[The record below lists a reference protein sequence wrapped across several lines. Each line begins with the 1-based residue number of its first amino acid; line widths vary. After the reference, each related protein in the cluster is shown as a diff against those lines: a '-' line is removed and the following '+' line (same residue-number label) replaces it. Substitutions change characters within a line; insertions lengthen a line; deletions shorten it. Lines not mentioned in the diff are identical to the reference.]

1 MRSPYHAAGVAL
13 VLGTALLAGCA
24 TTRPEDDPMQV
35 KLNDLDAR
43 MARIERVISNQSL
56 VDLAQHLDQVQA
68 DVRQLRGRIEELEYK
83 EEAMRKQ
90 QRDLYNDLDKRVA
103 ALGGGSSR
111 LSSSGSLGG
120 ASGGAGAGSD
130 SSGGAAG
137 AGVATASGGASS
149 AGSGGAAA
157 AAAAG
162 SAGADAGGSG
172 ASSEEQTVYAQS
184 FDALKAGSYSVAITG
199 FKDFLNNYPASP
211 LAENAQYWLG
221 EAYYVT
227 HDLDA
232 AATSFRNVSQK
243 WPNSRKTPDALLKLG
258 YTQIDQKKV
267 SDGRATLNQVVQK
280 YPGTDAARLANERLQ
295 RTAAPPK

>member
-1 MRSPYHAAGVAL
+1 MRSPYRAVGVVL
-13 VLGTALLAGCA
+13 VFGTALLAGCA

-43 MARIERVISNQSL
+43 VARIERVISNQSL

-83 EEAMRKQ
+83 EESMRKQ

-111 LSSSGSLGG
+111 VSGSAGG
-120 ASGGAGAGSD
+120 SPGGGVSGGAGAASD
-130 SSGGAAG
+130 SSGGSAAG
-137 AGVATASGGASS
+137 
-149 AGSGGAAA
+149 
-157 AAAAG
+157 
-162 SAGADAGGSG
+162 AGGSG
-172 ASSEEQTVYAQS
+172 AAGAGGGASGSAATDSAGVGTSEEQTVYAQS

-199 FKDFLNNYPASP
+199 FKDFLNTYPSSP

-232 AATSFRNVSQK
+232 AATAFRNVTQK

-258 YTQIDQKKV
+258 
-267 SDGRATLNQVVQK
+267 
-280 YPGTDAARLANERLQ
+280 
-295 RTAAPPK
+295 